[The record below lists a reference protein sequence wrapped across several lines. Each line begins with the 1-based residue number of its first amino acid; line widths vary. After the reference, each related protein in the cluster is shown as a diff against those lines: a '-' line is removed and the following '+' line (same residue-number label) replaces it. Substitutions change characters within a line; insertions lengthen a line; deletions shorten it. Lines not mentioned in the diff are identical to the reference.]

1 MCLEN
6 TLSDNHRILVPP
18 KLKGKFTFITLEAD
32 YNTIQTIAELEYD
45 GKQLKF
51 AMINWWPVR

>member
-6 TLSDNHRILVPP
+6 TLSDNHWILVTS

-32 YNTIQTIAELEYD
+32 YNTLQTNSELEYD
-45 GKQLKF
+45 GK
-51 AMINWWPVR
+51 